1 MCDYSLEAFQS
12 RPGRKGEEY
21 VTNRFLSGSIG
32 FVSPGDQSVAI
43 CMACDVELE
52 LSHIPSGAQKQ
63 AGVSESER
71 VTFTQVDGPYNRDAV
86 RFANGK
92 VMTLQVLGAGVS
104 AWLASAPDTAKPGPK
119 VVEFVQAKTAE
130 AERRHF
136 WW

>member
-12 RPGRKGEEY
+12 RPARMGEEY
-21 VTNRFLSGSIG
+21 ITNRFPTGSIG

-43 CMACDVELE
+43 GMACDMELE
-52 LSHIPSGAQKQ
+52 LSHIPGGAQKQ
-63 AGVSESER
+63 AGVSASER
-71 VTFTQVDGPYNRDAV
+71 VTFTQVDGPRNRDAV

-104 AWLASAPDTAKPGPK
+104 AWLASAPDSAKLGPP
-119 VVEFVQAKTAE
+119 VAEFVQARAAE